1 MGDTT
6 DNFEAFCRDKG
17 LTQAELDMIAR
28 ELSARVANTTNTFE
42 HFCKLKGTRL
52 KSINDPTIIL
62 PEANGFYVDRTSP
75 YIGPSKEEFR
85 DHIDR
90 LKEAIGRNDIAAAQR
105 MIDEFRPKLIEGDR
119 NLSALLGDSVTNDE
133 QAEYGKEGDQ
143 RKREPMLSNNEIYDE
158 SYRADLVQPDSYGDG
173 WDSPNSEAN
182 WAIGAKWTRE
192 RYEDLI
198 DNGVLAVVKM
208 AGIDA
213 EGNCTECGWDA
224 DHRYPFSKCCP
235 GCGAIVVEQ

>member
-6 DNFEAFCRDKG
+6 
-17 LTQAELDMIAR
+17 
-28 ELSARVANTTNTFE
+28 
-42 HFCKLKGTRL
+42 
-52 KSINDPTIIL
+52 
-62 PEANGFYVDRTSP
+62 
-75 YIGPSKEEFR
+75 
-85 DHIDR
+85 
-90 LKEAIGRNDIAAAQR
+90 
-105 MIDEFRPKLIEGDR
+105 
-119 NLSALLGDSVTNDE
+119 NDE
-133 QAEYGKEGDQ
+133 AANYGKRPRVIETLDKLTRQYEDAKYGEGFVRTLVDSLKVTDEQCMEYFTNEMEKKYGKEGEQ
-143 RKREPMLSNNEIYDE
+143 PKREPMLSNNEIYDE